1 MSEKIV
7 LYSAIII
14 AVFVLAFSV
23 VTMLQTGQTKYTES
37 DYQQAMSAELPD
49 KCATPP
55 GYTDASWREH
65 MGHHP
70 DQYAECL
77 G

>member
-1 MSEKIV
+1 MEHDKV
-7 LYSAIII
+7 VII
-14 AVFVLAFSV
+14 AAITIAAIAVAFAA
-23 VTMLQTGQTKYTES
+23 
-37 DYQQAMSAELPD
+37 YQFLYFGGSYNRAVSSELPD

-77 G
+77 K